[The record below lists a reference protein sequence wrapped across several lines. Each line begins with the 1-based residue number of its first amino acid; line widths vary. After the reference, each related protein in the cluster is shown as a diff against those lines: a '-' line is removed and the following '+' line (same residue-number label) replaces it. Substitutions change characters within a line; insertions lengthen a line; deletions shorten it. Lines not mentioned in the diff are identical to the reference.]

1 MYNMAEVIPNGLDIF
16 KGQDTTSTN
25 DIIPIEFNDKI
36 YKRSIAKSAFLDF
49 LRSKGV
55 LKSAR
60 SSKVTFPV
68 KTVEDANRAKIATTE
83 DASDVT
89 GADVTWDDLPYIMA
103 TVAKRIKATDLAIEG
118 NTYIDPFKDD
128 MEDAYPDVLSAIE
141 EQMIKTGRTG
151 VPNKM
156 DNFNQ
161 NTPTTA
167 TNITTDLVDTAIDAI
182 SQNSSVEADFIVGSQ
197 TAIRQIIKSDPNATK
212 IFNASETGNYVGRWS
227 KVYDT
232 PSGPAPLIV
241 SKNFNARLGTPGPNG
256 VLIGSS
262 EAIGFKQLKNS
273 YFKEVATNSFSR
285 EGLLGNFVAVG
296 KLDAE
301 AFKTILNN

>member
-1 MYNMAEVIPNGLDIF
+1 MMNIAQVMPTGLDIF
-16 KGQDTTSTN
+16 KGQDVDSTN
-25 DIIPIEFNDKI
+25 DIIPVEFNDKI
-36 YKRSIAKSAFLDF
+36 YKKSIAKSAFLDF
-49 LRSKGV
+49 LRSEGV
-55 LKSAR
+55 LKGAS

-68 KTVEDANRAKIATTE
+68 KKVADANRAKIATNE
-83 DASDVT
+83 DATDVT
-89 GADVTWDDLPYIMA
+89 GTDVDWSDLPYVMA

-141 EQMIKTGRTG
+141 EQIIKNGAST

-156 DNFNQ
+156 DNLNQ
-161 NTPTTA
+161 STPTTA
-167 TNITTDLVDTAIDAI
+167 SKITTELVDTAIDAI

-197 TAIRQIIKSDPNATK
+197 TAIRQIINSDPNADK

-232 PSGPAPLIV
+232 PSGPVPLIV

-273 YFKEVATNSFSR
+273 YFKEIPTTGFSR

-296 KLDAE
+296 KLDDA
-301 AFKTILNN
+301 AFKTIVNS